1 MTGKC
6 ANCGCESTQMKRG
19 WTNALY
25 CGEACEKQAVSHLHG
40 TMPGGPNPYPGWLP
54 HHIAREI
61 AGRWKDDTLWSADEE
76 PLCEDCWEEA
86 EETERRERE
95 RDRLEAAADDVRK
108 ERQEEPRESER

>member
-1 MTGKC
+1 MSNSWPGGHRHAMSQSDHENWNRSNYPGTLQLC
-6 ANCGCESTQMKRG
+6 SLCESPTGR
-19 WTNALY
+19 
-25 CGEACEKQAVSHLHG
+25 CE
-40 TMPGGPNPYPGWLP
+40 
-54 HHIAREI
+54 
-61 AGRWKDDTLWSADEE
+61 DDTLWSADEE